1 MSFTLASKASLGTFR
16 NREATM
22 VRLSTYTPAELT
34 PTASTRG
41 IFSAADLKAA
51 TMPS

>member
-1 MSFTLASKASLGTFR
+1 MSFTLASNASLGTFR

-22 VRLSTYTPAELT
+22 VRSLMNTPAELT

-41 IFSAADLKAA
+41 MCSAADLKAA